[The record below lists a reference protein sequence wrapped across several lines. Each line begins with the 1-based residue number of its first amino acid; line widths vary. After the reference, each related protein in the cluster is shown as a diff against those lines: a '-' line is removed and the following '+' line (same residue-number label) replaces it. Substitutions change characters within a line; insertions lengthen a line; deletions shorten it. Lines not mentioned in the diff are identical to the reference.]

1 MGNKIIISEIK
12 CAEQSSQ
19 VTLDGEVEPGD
30 FYNFDNGQL
39 VEKLGVPLSV
49 LFLDYK
55 KEYEIFKKNRY
66 SHSIPF
72 LESEKEKAL
81 SKGKEIEAKEVF
93 IFNFLLLKEVKE
105 KKSCPYFMVFKGAQ
119 LPVGRD
125 LENFYKRMEFNER
138 PFFDI
143 VIEINR
149 KKREGKNYF
158 FFQKTWKEKREV
170 SIEEKKTAEKWINY
184 LEDESA

>member
-1 MGNKIIISEIK
+1 
-12 CAEQSSQ
+12 
-19 VTLDGEVEPGD
+19 
-30 FYNFDNGQL
+30 
-39 VEKLGVPLSV
+39 
-49 LFLDYK
+49 
-55 KEYEIFKKNRY
+55 
-66 SHSIPF
+66 
-72 LESEKEKAL
+72 
-81 SKGKEIEAKEVF
+81 
-93 IFNFLLLKEVKE
+93 
-105 KKSCPYFMVFKGAQ
+105 MVFKGAQ

-170 SIEEKKTAEKWINY
+170 SIEEKNTAEKWVNY

>member
-19 VTLDGEVEPGD
+19 VTLDGEIKPGD
-30 FYNFDNGQL
+30 FYNFDNGHL
-39 VEKLGVPLSV
+39 IEKLENPLDV
-49 LFLDYK
+49 LFLNFK

-72 LESEKEKAL
+72 SDIEKDKAL
-81 SKGKEIEAKEVF
+81 SKGKNIEAREVF
-93 IFNFLLLKEVKE
+93 LFYFILLKEIE
-105 KKSCPYFMVFKGAQ
+105 KQKSFPYFMVFKGAQ

-125 LENFYKRMEFNER
+125 LENFYKRMTFNER
-138 PFFDI
+138 PFYDI

-149 KKREGKNYF
+149 KKRESKSYF
-158 FFQKTWKEKREV
+158 FFQKMWKEKRDV
-170 SIEEKKTAEKWINY
+170 NDEEKKVAEKWIEY
-184 LEDESA
+184 LKN

>member
-1 MGNKIIISEIK
+1 LGSKIIISEIK

-19 VTLDGEVEPGD
+19 VTFDGEVEPGD

-39 VEKLGVPLSV
+39 VEKLGEPLDV

-55 KEYEIFKKNRY
+55 KEYEIFKNNRY

-72 LESEKEKAL
+72 LDSEKEKAL
-81 SKGKEIEAKEVF
+81 AKGKKIEAKEVF
-93 IFNFLLLKEVKE
+93 VFNFLLLREINE

-125 LENFYKRMEFNER
+125 LENFYKRMSFNER

-158 FFQKTWKEKREV
+158 FFQKTWKEKRIV
-170 SIEEKKTAEKWINY
+170 SSEEKKIAEKWINY